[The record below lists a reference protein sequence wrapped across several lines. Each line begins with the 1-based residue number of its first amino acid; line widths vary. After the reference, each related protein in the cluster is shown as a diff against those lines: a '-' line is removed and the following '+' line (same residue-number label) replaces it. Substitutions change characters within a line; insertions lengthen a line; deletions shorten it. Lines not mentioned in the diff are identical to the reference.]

1 MTETPNPAPS
11 DVSDETAP
19 VVSDNATP
27 ADPAPAAPPATVN
40 VTNGDVPQ
48 PAANT
53 EDEATF
59 KADTSDA
66 PVAASPTTPGA
77 PEGPSALTDASAALG
92 AGEHAVSDAQHGD
105 VLGLVRDIHR
115 MVSEMH
121 SLVNEV
127 KPVFDQ
133 FTTELRTKG
142 VGGLFSAMLGGGLGG
157 GRR

>member
-1 MTETPNPAPS
+1 
-11 DVSDETAP
+11 
-19 VVSDNATP
+19 
-27 ADPAPAAPPATVN
+27 
-40 VTNGDVPQ
+40 
-48 PAANT
+48 
-53 EDEATF
+53 F

-77 PEGPSALTDASAALG
+77 PEGGPAADAAAVAPVPADERPSGLHVAGPWPLSQVAELRADLGDA
-92 AGEHAVSDAQHGD
+92 ERVVSDAEHGN
-105 VLGLVRDIHR
+105 VLDLVRDIHR
-115 MVSEMH
+115 MVSDMH